1 MNWQLL
7 IIILYFALTM
17 VIGVLASRKN
27 KSNDSFV
34 GVGMGVFAIVC
45 VACGQWLGGT
55 ATTGCS
61 EAGFNYGMS
70 GWWYTIA
77 NGVGMLMMGLFFATR
92 YRKYGE
98 VTIPGIIEKVVG
110 PKSRTVCSALL
121 IFVMIA
127 VGLSQMIAAGNLGVS
142 LLGMDFTLSCCIF
155 AVIFIIYTM
164 SGGMTSVEATNKLH
178 LGFMYFGIILA
189 VILGA
194 AKLGGWSG
202 FTTTLRAVDAAE
214 GTKHFS
220 MTGMGA
226 SEVISQIVASVLSA
240 GAAQASIQPVL
251 AAKDP
256 KTAKKACLL
265 SVLVVVPFGLF
276 TTLLGMEAKAIDFSG
291 IQAFTNAKTAYTD
304 LIMSFNP
311 IISGI
316 ILASILAA
324 ILSTISPIIL
334 ASATMFT
341 RDIYVR
347 TMNKEASDKQMTFIS
362 RVGTALS
369 GVLCCLLAILL
380 HNASSVLSLVK
391 VAYTLRG
398 VLFIVILFG
407 MYWVG
412 RKSRVSRASDKGVC
426 IAVLV
431 TFVCCIAWYI
441 PKLIGGSYL
450 VSIGSFAIT
459 ETYLGVIL
467 ACVTI
472 VIFSLI
478 FPRGEEELERVA
490 AAEQ

>member
-1 MNWQLL
+1 MNIQL
-7 IIILYFALTM
+7 IVIILYFALTM
-17 VIGVLASRKN
+17 VLGVLASRKN
-27 KSNDSFV
+27 SSNDSFV
-34 GVGMGVFAIVC
+34 GAGMGVFAIVC

-61 EAGFNYGMS
+61 EAGYNYGMS

-77 NGVGMLMMGLFFATR
+77 NGVGMLMMGLFFAAK
-92 YRKYGE
+92 YRQYDE

-142 LLGMDFTLSCCIF
+142 LLGLDFNISCVVF
-155 AVIFIIYTM
+155 AIIFIIYTM

-178 LGFMYFGIILA
+178 IGFMYFGMIIA

-202 FTTTLRAVDAAE
+202 FTTELAVVDAEE
-214 GTKHFS
+214 GAKHFS
-220 MTGMGA
+220 MFGLGA
-226 SEVISQIVASVLSA
+226 SEVTSQIVASILSA

-256 KTAKKACLL
+256 KTAKKACLI

-276 TTLLGMEAKAIDFSG
+276 TTLLGMEAKAINHAG
-291 IQAFTNAKTAYTD
+291 ILSLTNAKTAYTD

-311 IISGI
+311 VISGI
-316 ILASILAA
+316 ILASVLAA

-347 TMNKEASDKQMTFIS
+347 SINKNASDKQMTFIA
-362 RVGTALS
+362 RVGTAIS
-369 GVLCCLLAILL
+369 GVFCCLLAMAL

-407 MYWVG
+407 MYWISK
-412 RKSRVSRASDKGVC
+412 KSGISKASDKGVC

-431 TFVCCIAWYI
+431 TFVCCIGWYI
-441 PKLIGGSYL
+441 PKLITKSYPL
-450 VSIGSFAIT
+450 SIGSFQIS
-459 ETYLGVIL
+459 ETYLGVVL
-467 ACVTI
+467 ACITI
-472 VIFSLI
+472 VIFSKI
-478 FPRGEEELERVA
+478 FPRSEIEKA
-490 AAEQ
+490 QN

>member
-7 IIILYFALTM
+7 IIVLYFAVTM
-17 VIGVLASRKN
+17 LLGVLASRKN

-34 GVGMGVFAIVC
+34 GTGMGVFAIVC

-61 EAGFNYGMS
+61 EAGFNYGLS

-77 NGVGMLMMGLFFATR
+77 NGVGMLMMGLFFAER
-92 YRKYGE
+92 YRKYDE

-127 VGLSQMIAAGNLGVS
+127 VGLSQMIAAGKLGES
-142 LLGMDFTLSCCIF
+142 LLGINFNLSCCIF

-178 LGFMYFGIILA
+178 IGFMYFGMILA
-189 VILGA
+189 VVLAVG
-194 AKLGGWSG
+194 KLGGWGS
-202 FTTTLRAVDAAE
+202 FTAELAAVDAEE

-220 MTGMGA
+220 MSGMGI
-226 SEVISQIVASVLSA
+226 SEVTSQIVASILSA

-251 AAKDP
+251 AAKNP
-256 KTAKKACLL
+256 QVAKKSCLI
-265 SVLVVVPFGLF
+265 SVLVVVPFGFF
-276 TTLLGMEAKAIDFSG
+276 TTMLGMSAKAMNHAGLLAVSD
-291 IQAFTNAKTAYTD
+291 AKLAYTD
-304 LIMSFNP
+304 LIMQFHP
-311 IISGI
+311 VISGI

-324 ILSTISPIIL
+324 VLSTISPIIL

-341 RDIYVR
+341 RDIYAR
-347 TMNKEASDKQMTFIS
+347 RMNTSPTDKQLNLVS
-362 RVGTALS
+362 RVGTAVS
-369 GVLCCLLAILL
+369 GVFCCLLAIALA
-380 HNASSVLSLVK
+380 NASTVLSLVK

-407 MYWVG
+407 MYWINKNTG
-412 RKSRVSRASDKGVC
+412 LSKASDKGVC
-426 IAVLV
+426 VAVLT
-431 TFVCCIAWYI
+431 TFVCCIAWFI
-441 PKLIGGSYL
+441 PKLITKHYL
-450 VSIGSFAIT
+450 LSIGSFAIT

-472 VIFSLI
+472 VAFSKI
-478 FPRGEEELERVA
+478 FPKKEL
-490 AAEQ
+490 QG

>member
-1 MNWQLL
+1 MNWQLI

-17 VIGVLASRKN
+17 LLGVLASRKN
-27 KSNDSFV
+27 QSNDSFV

-61 EAGFNYGMS
+61 EAGYNYGMS

-77 NGVGMLMMGLFFATR
+77 NGVGMLMMGLFFAEK
-92 YRKYGE
+92 YRQYGE

-110 PKSRTVCSALL
+110 PKSRTICSALL

-127 VGLSQMIAAGNLGVS
+127 VGLSQMIAAGGLGES
-142 LLGMDFTLSCCIF
+142 LLGLPFSTSCIVF

-178 LGFMYFGIILA
+178 IGFMYFGMILA

-194 AKLGGWSG
+194 AKLGGWNG
-202 FTTTLRAVDAAE
+202 FTTEIAAVDAEE
-214 GTKHFS
+214 GTRHFS
-220 MTGMGA
+220 MFGLGA
-226 SEVISQIVASVLSA
+226 SEVTSQIVASILSA

-256 KTAKKACLL
+256 KTAKKACLI

-276 TTLLGMEAKAIDFSG
+276 TTLLGMEAKAINHAG
-291 IQAFTNAKTAYTD
+291 IMEFANAKTAYTD

-311 IISGI
+311 VVAGI
-316 ILASILAA
+316 ILASVLAA

-347 TMNKEASDKQMTFIS
+347 NIKKDASDKEMTLIS
-362 RVGTALS
+362 RIGTAIS
-369 GVLCCLLAILL
+369 GVFCCLLAIAL

-407 MYWVG
+407 MYWINKKT
-412 RKSRVSRASDKGVC
+412 RLSKASDKGTC

-431 TFVCCIAWYI
+431 TFLCCIVWYI
-441 PKLIGGSYL
+441 PKLITKHYP
-450 VSIGSFAIT
+450 VAIGSFEIS

-467 ACVTI
+467 ACITI
-472 VIFSLI
+472 VIFSKI
-478 FPRGEEELERVA
+478 FKESKADTLEA
-490 AAEQ
+490 